1 VAHEIADAF
10 NAKGGFKNFGG
21 AVTNDRR
28 NLVL

>member
-1 VAHEIADAF
+1 MAHEITNTF
-10 NAKGGFKNFGG
+10 YTKGGFENFGG

>member
-1 VAHEIADAF
+1 MAHEITDGFDA
-10 NAKGGFKNFGG
+10 KSGFENFGG